1 MNPRHRLPNIQLHLR
16 RRGDR
21 ADGRLP
27 GIPIHDSQYV
37 ASILQHIA
45 DRADMA
51 DLDHLETQLSPST
64 LNLLRQIPT
73 HELLRLAEQR
83 PAFCSICVD
92 EPMLHLA
99 INRLRKIHAQQEEAM
114 WFIHRGAP
122 AAAML
127 ELFGI
132 NEMEYRR
139 LRSVAGPET
148 RRGRTPKL
156 DGHLA
161 EAVRRSWNRTRG
173 GDDLVSRFHQ
183 LVESYPNVN
192 VATLWATIKEIAS

>member
-1 MNPRHRLPNIQLHLR
+1 MTHHRHLPDIQMHLR

-45 DRADMA
+45 DRADVA
-51 DLDHLETQLSPST
+51 DLEHLETQLSHST
-64 LNLLRQIPT
+64 LNMLRQIPT

-83 PAFCSICVD
+83 PAFCSVCVD

-99 INRLRKIHAQQEEAM
+99 ISRLRKINAQQEEAM
-114 WFIHRGAP
+114 WFIRRGAP

-132 NEMEYRR
+132 SEMEYRR
-139 LRSVAGPET
+139 LRSVAGPEA

-156 DGHLA
+156 DGRQA
-161 EAVRRSWNRTRG
+161 EEVCRAWNRTRG
-173 GDDLVSRFHQ
+173 SGDLVLRFRE
-183 LVESYPNVN
+183 LVESYPTIH
-192 VATLWATIKEIAS
+192 VATLWATIKEMAP

>member
-1 MNPRHRLPNIQLHLR
+1 MNAHRDHRLHNLQLR

-21 ADGRLP
+21 ADTRLP

-45 DRADMA
+45 DRADVA
-51 DLDHLETQLSPST
+51 DLDHLETQLSPFT
-64 LNLLRQIPT
+64 LNLLRQIPLSD
-73 HELLRLAEQR
+73 LLRLAEQR
-83 PAFCSICVD
+83 PAFCSVCID

-99 INRLRKIHAQQEEAM
+99 INRLRALHSQQEEAM
-114 WFIHRGAP
+114 WFIRRGAP

-132 NEMEYRR
+132 NETEYRR

-156 DGHLA
+156 DSQQAG
-161 EAVRRSWNRTRG
+161 EVRRSWNRTRG
-173 GDDLVSRFHQ
+173 SDDLVLRFHQ
-183 LVESYPNVN
+183 LAENHPNIH
-192 VATLWATIKEIAS
+192 VATLWAAIKEMAP